1 MCHLTFTVILALFYF
16 LSVHIYSYHP
26 YKLSYKMEYIIFW
39 FLKFHMCPYFPL
51 IIIMAQVTP
60 QPSGSVEVTIYLSFK
75 KSELSAFSKAL
86 CTNNDLE
93 AMLMIF
99 LVLSPLIYSNVQGRS
114 TNWIFG
120 NNCDCCGL
128 HDSYCFLSISYCIY
142 DHEILCGYGNHRPL
156 HSGFRY
162 W

>member
-1 MCHLTFTVILALFYF
+1 MSCCPEYHSWGIGLK
-16 LSVHIYSYHP
+16 SYNQNLGIPMLYQASSKGAHVTQQ
-26 YKLSYKMEYIIFW
+26 S
-39 FLKFHMCPYFPL
+39 MCPFFPL

-60 QPSGSVEVTIYLSFK
+60 QLSGSVEVTIYLSFK

-128 HDSYCFLSISYCIY
+128 HDSYCFLPIPYCIY
-142 DHEILCGYGNHRPL
+142 DHEVLCGYGNHCPL